1 MNRCRRW
8 GMGSNP
14 ISFSDIRTFPESIS
28 ISCLRQTVRNAVA
41 LVIRGGGEF
50 KRLLK
55 ADNIDTVFR
64 INPVDR
70 IYGVMFIDHNAGIVA
85 NGSVLG
91 REFSA
96 HVFNELF
103 PVSENAERHAMDQHQ
118 EQKHEQRSHT
128 ANPVSGAVGTLLD
141 LADARAVEEQ
151 QRIQRRRKRRL

>member
-1 MNRCRRW
+1 MQKMGYGEQPYIVFRHKDISREHLHLVFAADDPERRSS
-8 GMGSNP
+8 GNT
-14 ISFSDIRTFPESIS
+14 R
-28 ISCLRQTVRNAVA
+28 
-41 LVIRGGGEF
+41 GGEF

-64 INPVDR
+64 INPVGR